1 MTRTTAQADT
11 TAQLEAP
18 AAARLAL
25 RESVAVSD
33 ATSEVGHIVG
43 SASQRHWQ
51 QFLEALAEEDDVNL
65 VPRQVRPRGTDGWL
79 APTRNAIAR

>member
-1 MTRTTAQADT
+1 
-11 TAQLEAP
+11 
-18 AAARLAL
+18 
-25 RESVAVSD
+25 
-33 ATSEVGHIVG
+33 VG

-51 QFLEALAEEDDVNL
+51 QFLEALAEDDDVNL